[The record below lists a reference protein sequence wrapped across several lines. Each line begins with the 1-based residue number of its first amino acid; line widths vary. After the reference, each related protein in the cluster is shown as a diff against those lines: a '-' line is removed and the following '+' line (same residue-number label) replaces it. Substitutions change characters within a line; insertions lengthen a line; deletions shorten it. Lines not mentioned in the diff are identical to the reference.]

1 MNLEITTGEFWTRFA
16 IASLAAWRITHLLAH
31 EDGPGDVIYRL
42 RTLAGRGFWG
52 RLMDCSYCL
61 SFWAAAPLTP
71 WVILKATVI
80 DTLAVWVAL
89 SGAACLLERATAPSI
104 QLERRPPVYAE
115 EPVRE
120 AVLQGD

>member
-1 MNLEITTGEFWTRFA
+1 MNLAINTGEFWTRFA
-16 IASLAAWRITHLLAH
+16 IASIVTWRITHLLAH

-61 SFWAAAPLTP
+61 SFWTAAPLTP
-71 WVILKATVI
+71 WVTLHAT
-80 DTLAVWVAL
+80 DALMVWVAL

-104 QLERRPPVYAE
+104 QIERRRPDYTE
-115 EPVRE
+115 EPVRQT
-120 AVLQGD
+120 VLQGD

>member
-1 MNLEITTGEFWTRFA
+1 MTPRTSTTGEFWTRFA

-61 SFWAAAPLTP
+61 SLWVAAPFAPLVNT
-71 WVILKATVI
+71 WDSL
-80 DTLAVWVAL
+80 D
-89 SGAACLLERATAPSI
+89 GAGHLDRAIGRGVSI
-104 QLERRPPVYAE
+104 GTGHGGSE
-115 EPVRE
+115 
-120 AVLQGD
+120 